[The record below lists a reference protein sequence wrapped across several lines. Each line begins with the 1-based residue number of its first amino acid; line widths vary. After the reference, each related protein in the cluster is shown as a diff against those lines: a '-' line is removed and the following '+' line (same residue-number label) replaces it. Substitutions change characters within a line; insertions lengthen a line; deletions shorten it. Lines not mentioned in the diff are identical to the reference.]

1 MFGDTNLLKTPE
13 GGDDLRGTKKTNKNM
28 IIVAPA
34 IMAAMMN
41 QNAAAPMMRDRV
53 QKEEASR
60 EKDGFTMNPSKQKT
74 NIKPTSRYGWS
85 KELGR

>member
-1 MFGDTNLLKTPE
+1 MFGDTNLLKTFGE
-13 GGDDLRGTKKTNKNM
+13 GDLSGGTKKTNKNM

-41 QNAAAPMMRDRV
+41 QNAAARIMRERV